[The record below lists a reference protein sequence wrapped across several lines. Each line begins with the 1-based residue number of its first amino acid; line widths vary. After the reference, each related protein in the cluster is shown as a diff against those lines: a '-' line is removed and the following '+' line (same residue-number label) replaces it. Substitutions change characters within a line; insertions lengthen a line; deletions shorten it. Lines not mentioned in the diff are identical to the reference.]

1 LGLLQDPIASLK
13 QSRWYLNNKDI
24 ETFPGAFELAA
35 GNLCRQIL
43 EQILF
48 ILCFFSTMPNNK
60 YMKLNRS
67 LKTPYQMYGEL
78 KKIKPDTNKTYFEVA
93 RNRGDRIRKFAV
105 RPRTLDK
112 WRKTLNE
119 SSHFSTKHRKLDE
132 VALGEFIDYANTMLD
147 EKDGFLVVA
156 ALNEIFSKGRVRATL
171 GNDTENTPGIMV
183 QSVVEIKDINMTPE
197 GGIALTGP
205 AHNFHVVSSTE
216 VPRGRWPNVPVIV
229 QHSVGISIGIQFVRK
244 DGNPVNINS
253 TSGLLNS
260 FSSSTEETER
270 LIKRLK
276 KIGLTIVPKEQS
288 A

>member
-1 LGLLQDPIASLK
+1 MGLLQDPIASLK
-13 QSRWYLNNKDI
+13 QSQWYLNNKDL
-24 ETFPGAFELAA
+24 ETFPGSFELAA

-48 ILCFFSTMPNNK
+48 ILCFFSTMPSNK
-60 YMKLNRS
+60 YIKQDRS
-67 LKTPYQMYGEL
+67 LKTPYQMYEQL
-78 KKIKPDTNKTYFEVA
+78 KKIKPNSNKTYLEVA

-112 WRKTLNE
+112 WRKILNE
-119 SSHFSTKHRKLDE
+119 SSHFSTKHRKLNE
-132 VALGEFIDYANTMLD
+132 VALGEFIEYASAMLD
-147 EKDGFLVVA
+147 EKDGHLVVVI
-156 ALNEIFSKGRVRATL
+156 LNEIFSKGRVKATL

-183 QSVVEIKDINMTPE
+183 QSAVEIKDINMTPE
-197 GGIALTGP
+197 GGITLTGP
-205 AHNFHVVSSTE
+205 AHNFHVLSSTE

-244 DGNPVNINS
+244 DGSPVDISS

-260 FSSSTEETER
+260 FSSSTEETKR
-270 LIKRLK
+270 LIRRLK
-276 KIGLTIVPKEQS
+276 RIGLTIVPKEQS